1 MRNSRLKL
9 SIALGLVIFYMLS
22 ALLWWAFA
30 LVKHQE
36 AAYEKNL
43 QMLSAKKSW
52 ADEYIYHFLYTN
64 SVNSAESD
72 TFILGNDTFNFQ
84 KTLLT
89 QEIFNRFPEFDV
101 FFVTQGQRSVKKISL
116 SIREE
121 IQRDLYRTL
130 LNKKKA
136 WIYEGITL
144 GIITILIGVAM
155 FVYLDKVIRLNTQQ
169 NNFLLAVTHELKTPI
184 AATKLSLQTLQKSQ
198 SPELVDKMISMG
210 LANIKRLSSMVEQIL
225 MATRFESKV
234 LDPNFE
240 ETELDS
246 LVQSTLESMDLGED
260 KFSRLNIQL
269 GLTKPILLDKS
280 LISIVIKN
288 LVNNAFKYSESD
300 SSIQVKTVE
309 SENNVKLIIVDNGIG
324 IPESEKKKVFEKF
337 FRVGEEKTRKQP
349 GSGLGLY
356 LVKKIT
362 EIHKGKIVLSDNKPS
377 GCIFTI
383 TLSKN
388 IKVDEVV

>member
-9 SIALGLVIFYMLS
+9 SIALGLVILYMLS

-43 QMLSAKKSW
+43 QILSAKKSW
-52 ADEYIYHFLYTN
+52 ADEYIYHFLYSKT
-64 SVNSAESD
+64 VNSAESD
-72 TFILGNDTFNFQ
+72 TFILGNDTFYFQ
-84 KTLLT
+84 KTLLK
-89 QEIFNRFPEFDV
+89 QEIFDRFPEFDV
-101 FFVTQGQRSVKKISL
+101 LFVTKGQRLVKQISL
-116 SIREE
+116 PIRED

-184 AATKLSLQTLQKSQ
+184 AASKLSLQTLQKSK

-210 LANIKRLSSMVEQIL
+210 LANIRRLSSMVEQIL

-246 LVQSTLESMDLGED
+246 LVESTLESMDLGED
-260 KFSRLNIQL
+260 KFSRLNIKL
-269 GLTKPILLDKS
+269 GLTKPLLLDKS

>member
-1 MRNSRLKL
+1 MRKSRIKL

-30 LVKHQE
+30 LVRHQE
-36 AAYEKNL
+36 SAYEKNL
-43 QMLSAKKSW
+43 QMLNAKKSW
-52 ADEYIYHFLYTN
+52 ANEYIYHFLFKN
-64 SVNSAESD
+64 SHSTLNSD
-72 TFILGNDTFNFQ
+72 TFIIEKDTFYMQ
-84 KTLLT
+84 RTLLK
-89 QEIFNRFPEFDV
+89 QEIFERFPEFDV
-101 FFVTQGQRSVKKISL
+101 FFMTKGQRLVKQISL
-116 SIREE
+116 SIRED
-121 IQRDLYRTL
+121 IQGDLYRTL

-144 GIITILIGVAM
+144 GVITILIGGAM

-184 AATKLSLQTLQKSQ
+184 AATKLSLQTLQKSK
-198 SPELVDKMISMG
+198 SPDLVDKMISMG
-210 LANIKRLSSMVEQIL
+210 LSNIKRLSSMVEQIL

-234 LDPNFE
+234 LDPSFE
-240 ETELDS
+240 QTNLNEVIE
-246 LVQSTLESMDLGED
+246 STLQSMDLGDE
-260 KFSRLNIQL
+260 KTSRINLQL
-269 GLTKPILLDKS
+269 THTKSIFLDKS
-280 LISIVIKN
+280 LIAIVIKN

-300 SSIQVKTVE
+300 SHIGISTTESDNSIQLTV
-309 SENNVKLIIVDNGIG
+309 SDSGIG
-324 IPESEKKKVFEKF
+324 IPDSEKKKVFEKF

-356 LVKKIT
+356 LVKKII
-362 EIHKGKIVLSDNKPS
+362 EIHKGKVVLTDNTPS

-388 IKVDEVV
+388 IKLDEIV